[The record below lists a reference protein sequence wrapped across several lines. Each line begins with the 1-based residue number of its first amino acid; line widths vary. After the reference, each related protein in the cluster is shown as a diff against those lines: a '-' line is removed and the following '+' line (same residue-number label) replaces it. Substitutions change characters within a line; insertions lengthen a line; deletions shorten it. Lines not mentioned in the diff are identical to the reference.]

1 MPLIIA
7 PSSVVSPTS
16 YIYTIPILPLPAK
29 PFSHLTIFLLP
40 GITLPPSTAAAVY
53 LALPQ
58 TPTVFRFLG
67 AIGLNKESAVF
78 RVSGLHETQNPS
90 TYGVTANSTVTSI
103 AEIEVDMDA
112 PEEVAAKILP
122 DTSSA
127 GILTIGISIESTEAV
142 AAQMATL
149 QDSSISK
156 LNPTVPTSGTASQ
169 ALVLAEKP
177 KPDTLLLAQR
187 IIKDAFNYL
196 TSFSSSD
203 IRGELVPLKAFE
215 EWWRKFEAKVKRDPS
230 FLEKDELA

>member
-1 MPLIIA
+1 
-7 PSSVVSPTS
+7 
-16 YIYTIPILPLPAK
+16 
-29 PFSHLTIFLLP
+29 IFLLP

-78 RVSGLHETQNPS
+78 RVSGLNETQNPS
-90 TYGVTANSTVTSI
+90 TYSVTANPAVTSI

-112 PEEVAAKILP
+112 PEEVVKILP
-122 DTSSA
+122 EPSSA

-149 QDSSISK
+149 QESSISK
-156 LNPTVPTSGTASQ
+156 LNPTVPKPGTASQ